1 MRPFNMAVIRE
12 AGNIFLT
19 NLLILA
25 TFFKLPL
32 HGPAMNLAKRIDVD
46 FSERSRRLPTRLLA
60 LVEEK

>member
-1 MRPFNMAVIRE
+1 MAVIRE

-19 NLLILA
+19 NLRILA
-25 TFFKLPL
+25 TFFRLPL
-32 HGPAMNLAKRIDVD
+32 CGPAMNLANRIDVD